1 MTLDRP
7 GKKPKTAREQI
18 AFDDNDSEGT
28 SQPHNDTFAVTL
40 RIGGFLVKRV
50 MINQGSGTEIMY
62 PSLYKGLDLK
72 SKDLRKYNPSLVEFD
87 GKMVVPKGQIR
98 FLIVAKG
105 KEVMVNF
112 IMVNAFS
119 PYTMILA

>member
-7 GKKPKTAREQI
+7 GKKPRTARERI
-18 AFDDNDSEGT
+18 AFDDNDFEGT

-50 MINQGSGTEIMY
+50 MINQGSGIEIMY
-62 PSLYKGLDLK
+62 PSLYKGLDLN
-72 SKDLRKYNPSLVEFD
+72 SKDLGKYNPSLVEFD
-87 GKMVVPKGQIR
+87 RKMVVSKGQIR
-98 FLIVAKG
+98 FPIVAKG
-105 KEVMVNF
+105 KEVMENF

>member
-1 MTLDRP
+1 MDRP

-119 PYTMILA
+119 PYMMILA

>member
-62 PSLYKGLDLK
+62 PSLYKGLDLN
-72 SKDLRKYNPSLVEFD
+72 SEDLGKYNPSLVEFD
-87 GKMVVPKGQIR
+87 GKMVVSKR
-98 FLIVAKG
+98 
-105 KEVMVNF
+105 
-112 IMVNAFS
+112 
-119 PYTMILA
+119 

>member
-1 MTLDRP
+1 M
-7 GKKPKTAREQI
+7 
-18 AFDDNDSEGT
+18 
-28 SQPHNDTFAVTL
+28 TL

-72 SKDLRKYNPSLVEFD
+72 SEDLGEYNPLLVEFD
-87 GKMVVPKGQIR
+87 GKMVVSKGQIR
-98 FLIVAKG
+98 FPIVAKR

-119 PYTMILA
+119 PYMMILA

>member
-7 GKKPKTAREQI
+7 GKKPRTARERI
-18 AFDDNDSEGT
+18 AFDDNDFEGT

-50 MINQGSGTEIMY
+50 MINQGNGIEIMY

-72 SKDLRKYNPSLVEFD
+72 FEDL

-98 FLIVAKG
+98 FPIVAKG
-105 KEVMVNF
+105 KEVMENF